1 MNVYDPWE
9 ESQAN
14 IKVVGVGGGGTNAV
28 NRMIESGIKHVE
40 FIAVNTDVQ
49 VLKLSVADRQ
59 IQIGPK
65 VTKGLGAGS
74 NPDLGEKAGEESRD
88 VIAEALSGADL
99 IFITAGMGGGTGTG
113 SSPVIAEIA
122 KQMGAL
128 TIAVVTKPFSFEGRR
143 RAQVAEGGINRLR
156 EKVDTLITIPN
167 DKLLQVVAK
176 NTSLVDAFRAADDVI
191 KQGVQGISDLITV
204 PGLINLDFADVN
216 TIMRDSGTAL
226 MGIGVGTGENRAV
239 EAARMAIASP
249 LLETSIQGAHGL
261 LFNITGGKAMTLQE
275 VNEAAN
281 LIAEVADPEAN
292 IIFGSVIDE
301 TMDDAIKIIVIA
313 TGFDGQHKKE
323 SKPTSR
329 PNISGVSSPSTTAPA
344 SKPSP
349 SFDFK
354 EFGEDLEV
362 PAFLRKK

>member
-28 NRMIESGIKHVE
+28 NRMIESSIKHVE

-59 IQIGPK
+59 IQIGAK
-65 VTKGLGAGS
+65 VTKGLGAGF
-74 NPDLGEKAGEESRD
+74 NPELGEKAAEESRD
-88 VIAEALSGADL
+88 MIAEALAGADL

-113 SSPVIAEIA
+113 ASPIIAEIA
-122 KQMGAL
+122 RQLGAL

-143 RAQVAEGGINRLR
+143 RAQVAEQGVTKLK

-176 NTSLVDAFRAADDVI
+176 NTTLLDAFRTADDIV
-191 KQGVQGISDLITV
+191 KQGVQGIADLITV

-216 TIMRDSGTAL
+216 TIMRDAGTAL
-226 MGIGVGTGENRAV
+226 LGIGVGTGENRSV
-239 EAARMAIASP
+239 EAARMAISSP
-249 LLETSIQGAHGL
+249 LLEATIEGARGL
-261 LFNITGGKAMTLQE
+261 LFNISGGKSMTLTE

-281 LIAEVADPEAN
+281 LISQVADPEAN
-292 IIFGSVIDE
+292 IIFGSVV
-301 TMDDAIKIIVIA
+301 DDALDDQVKITVIA
-313 TGFDGQHKKE
+313 TGFD
-323 SKPTSR
+323 SR
-329 PNISGVSSPSTTAPA
+329 YKREGKNQQVSQPAVSTPPVA
-344 SKPSP
+344 SFQFNDLSEDIEIP
-349 SFDFK
+349 SFLK
-354 EFGEDLEV
+354 
-362 PAFLRKK
+362 RK

>member
-28 NRMIESGIKHVE
+28 NRMIESNIKHVE

-59 IQIGPK
+59 IQIGAK
-65 VTKGLGAGS
+65 VTKGLGAGF
-74 NPDLGEKAGEESRD
+74 NPELGEKAAEESRD
-88 VIAEALSGADL
+88 MIAEALAGADL

-113 SSPVIAEIA
+113 ASPIIAEIGR
-122 KQMGAL
+122 QLGAL

-143 RAQVAEGGINRLR
+143 RAQVAEQGISKLK

-176 NTSLVDAFRAADDVI
+176 NTTLLDAFRTADDIV
-191 KQGVQGISDLITV
+191 KQGVQGIADLITV

-216 TIMRDSGTAL
+216 TIMRDAGTAL
-226 MGIGVGTGENRAV
+226 LGIGIGTGENRSV
-239 EAARMAIASP
+239 EAARMAISSP
-249 LLETSIQGAHGL
+249 LLEATIEGAKGL
-261 LFNITGGKAMTLQE
+261 LFNISGGKNMTLAE

-281 LIAEVADPEAN
+281 LISQVADPEAN
-292 IIFGSVIDE
+292 IIFGSVV
-301 TMDDAIKIIVIA
+301 DDALEDQVKITVIA
-313 TGFDGQHKKE
+313 TGFDSRYKRE
-323 SKPTSR
+323 SKTQQL
-329 PNISGVSSPSTTAPA
+329 TTPAVAAPPVA
-344 SKPSP
+344 SFQLNDLGEDIEIP
-349 SFDFK
+349 SFLK
-354 EFGEDLEV
+354 
-362 PAFLRKK
+362 RK

>member
-28 NRMIESGIKHVE
+28 NRMIESNIKHVE

-59 IQIGPK
+59 IQIGAK
-65 VTKGLGAGS
+65 VTKGLGAGF
-74 NPDLGEKAGEESRD
+74 NPELGEKAAEESRD
-88 VIAEALSGADL
+88 MIAEALAGADL

-113 SSPVIAEIA
+113 ASPIIAEIGR
-122 KQMGAL
+122 QLGAL

-143 RAQVAEGGINRLR
+143 RAQVAEQGISKLK

-176 NTSLVDAFRAADDVI
+176 NTTLLDAFRTADDIV
-191 KQGVQGISDLITV
+191 KQGVQGIADLITV

-216 TIMRDSGTAL
+216 TIMRDAGTAL
-226 MGIGVGTGENRAV
+226 LGIGIGTGENRSV
-239 EAARMAIASP
+239 EAARMAISSP
-249 LLETSIQGAHGL
+249 LLEATIEGAKGL
-261 LFNITGGKAMTLQE
+261 LFNISGGKNMTLAE

-281 LIAEVADPEAN
+281 LISQVADPEAN
-292 IIFGSVIDE
+292 IIFGSVV
-301 TMDDAIKIIVIA
+301 DDALEDQVKITVIA
-313 TGFDGQHKKE
+313 TGFDSRYKRE
-323 SKPTSR
+323 SKTQQLTTPT
-329 PNISGVSSPSTTAPA
+329 VAAPPVA
-344 SKPSP
+344 SFQLNDLGEDIEIP
-349 SFDFK
+349 SFLK
-354 EFGEDLEV
+354 
-362 PAFLRKK
+362 RK